1 MAPTNFLVMYVAC
14 LLFLLVSAV
23 LGKPTVWRIK
33 SKLSMWYTKFFMV
46 QPNFSLLYLWLW
58 TPLYQVCTSQHS
70 LTCPASACYPPCP
83 TNLPCLVND
92 HSFFKTNSMC
102 GAPAVEHWVKN
113 PTAGAQVTA
122 EARVLSS
129 AQCSGF
135 KDLVLLQLWHRFN
148 AWPGNFYTLQVQ
160 PHTQKI
166 NKKFKKD
173 L

>member
-1 MAPTNFLVMYVAC
+1 
-14 LLFLLVSAV
+14 
-23 LGKPTVWRIK
+23 
-33 SKLSMWYTKFFMV
+33 
-46 QPNFSLLYLWLW
+46 
-58 TPLYQVCTSQHS
+58 
-70 LTCPASACYPPCP
+70 
-83 TNLPCLVND
+83 
-92 HSFFKTNSMC
+92 MC

-173 L
+173 LQHLTSSKNILLISPSRVKVPPLCMFSGSHVRSTVICQSFSPVSVTRLYKAMKGSTCVFVLFTVHCGTEPTLQKVFTNCLLNE